1 MHLEI
6 GIYSTQLKHLI
17 LSQFEHI
24 SAQNSKKKVILV
36 FTCDTGE
43 ALTMAT
49 ETNYN
54 DERHILAEAA
64 SMLRRKGLLKIV
76 VNDSF
81 SGSIAL
87 FHI

>member
-1 MHLEI
+1 MHLVI
-6 GIYSTQLKHLI
+6 GIHSTRLKHLI

-24 SAQNSKKKVILV
+24 SAHNSKKKVVLV
-36 FTCDTGE
+36 FTCNTGE

-49 ETNYN
+49 KTNYN
-54 DERHILAEAA
+54 DEGHILAEAA
-64 SMLRRKGLLKIV
+64 SILREKGLLKTV
-76 VNDSF
+76 LSDSF